1 MIFFEENIMFYK
13 KLQELAKKKGKSFAE
28 IEKDLGLSKNSMYN
42 YKTKKPTADRLN
54 DIAEYFDV
62 SVDYLLG
69 RQDEQKHKED
79 LSEEESELI
88 GAFRM
93 EREDMTPDEQ
103 VKFNEAI
110 KDLMKYAKERLNDDS
125 IWKK

>member
-1 MIFFEENIMFYK
+1 MLYEQLT
-13 KLQELAKKKGKSFAE
+13 KLIKESGKSINQ
-28 IEKDLGLSKNSMYN
+28 IERELGYPRNTLTT
-42 YKTKKPTADRLN
+42 YKRSNPSTKRLN
-54 DIAEYFDV
+54 ELAEYFNV
-62 SVDYLLG
+62 TVDFLLG
-69 RQDEQKHKED
+69 RDKEPKRKED
-79 LSEEESELI
+79 LTEEESELI

-103 VKFNEAI
+103 VKFNEAV

>member
-1 MIFFEENIMFYK
+1 MLYEQLTKLIK
-13 KLQELAKKKGKSFAE
+13 KSGKSINQ
-28 IEKDLGLSKNSMYN
+28 IERELGYPRNTLTT
-42 YKTKKPTADRLN
+42 YKRSNPSTKRL
-54 DIAEYFDV
+54 DELAEYFNV

-69 RQDEQKHKED
+69 RENVPNSDYSDEEN
-79 LSEEESELI
+79 ELI
-88 GAFRM
+88 AAFRM

-103 VKFNEAI
+103 IKFNEAV

>member
-1 MIFFEENIMFYK
+1 MFYE
-13 KLQELAKKKGKSFAE
+13 KLQELAKSTGKSFNQ
-28 IEKDLGLSKNSMYN
+28 IENDLNYSKNTLYH
-42 YKTKKPTADRLN
+42 YRKTNPTQDRLLELA
-54 DIAEYFDV
+54 DYFNV

-69 RQDEQKHKED
+69 RENVPNSDYSDEEN
-79 LSEEESELI
+79 ELI
-88 GAFRM
+88 AAFRM

>member
-1 MIFFEENIMFYK
+1 MLYER
-13 KLQELAKKKGKSFAE
+13 LQELIKKSNKSMNQ
-28 IEKDLGLSKNSMYN
+28 IERELGYPRNTISS
-42 YKTKKPTADRLN
+42 YKRQNPSTKRL
-54 DIAEYFDV
+54 DELAEYFNV

-69 RQDEQKHKED
+69 RENVPNSDYSDEEN
-79 LSEEESELI
+79 ELI
-88 GAFRM
+88 AAFRM

-103 VKFNEAI
+103 VKFNEAV

>member
-1 MIFFEENIMFYK
+1 MLYEQLT
-13 KLQELAKKKGKSFAE
+13 KLIKESGKSINQ
-28 IEKDLGLSKNSMYN
+28 IERELGYPRNTLTT
-42 YKTKKPTADRLN
+42 YKRSNPSTKRL
-54 DIAEYFDV
+54 DELAEYFNV

-69 RQDEQKHKED
+69 RENIPNSDYSDEEN
-79 LSEEESELI
+79 ELI
-88 GAFRM
+88 AAFRM

-103 VKFNEAI
+103 VKFNEAV

>member
-1 MIFFEENIMFYK
+1 MLYER
-13 KLQELAKKKGKSFAE
+13 LQELIKKSNKSMNQ
-28 IEKDLGLSKNSMYN
+28 IERELGYPRNTISS
-42 YKTKKPTADRLN
+42 YKRQNPSTKRLN
-54 DIAEYFDV
+54 ELAEYFDV

-69 RQDEQKHKED
+69 RQDEPKYKED

-103 VKFNEAI
+103 VKFNEAV

>member
-1 MIFFEENIMFYK
+1 MNQIERELGYPRNTISSYK
-13 KLQELAKKKGKSFAE
+13 RQNPSTKRLDEL
-28 IEKDLGLSKNSMYN
+28 
-42 YKTKKPTADRLN
+42 
-54 DIAEYFDV
+54 AEYFNV

-69 RQDEQKHKED
+69 RKNVPNSDYSDEEN
-79 LSEEESELI
+79 ELI
-88 GAFRM
+88 AAFRM

>member
-1 MIFFEENIMFYK
+1 MIDFERIKQLVEDSK
-13 KLQELAKKKGKSFAE
+13 KSMNEIDRELGYPRNTLSGLQ
-28 IEKDLGLSKNSMYN
+28 NR
-42 YKTKKPTADRLN
+42 KPSIGRLN
-54 DIAEYFDV
+54 EIAEYFDV
-62 SVDYLLG
+62 STDYLLG
-69 RQDEQKHKED
+69 RTDKPKDD
-79 LSEEESELI
+79 LTQEENELI

-103 VKFNEAI
+103 VKFNEAV

>member
-1 MIFFEENIMFYK
+1 MLYEQLT
-13 KLQELAKKKGKSFAE
+13 KLIKESGKSINQ
-28 IEKDLGLSKNSMYN
+28 IERELGYPRNTLTT
-42 YKTKKPTADRLN
+42 YKRSNPSTKRL
-54 DIAEYFDV
+54 DELAEYFNV

-69 RQDEQKHKED
+69 RENVPNSDYSDEEN
-79 LSEEESELI
+79 ELI
-88 GAFRM
+88 AAFRM

-103 VKFNEAI
+103 VKFNEAV

>member
-1 MIFFEENIMFYK
+1 
-13 KLQELAKKKGKSFAE
+13 
-28 IEKDLGLSKNSMYN
+28 MYN

-62 SVDYLLG
+62 SVDYLLV

>member
-1 MIFFEENIMFYK
+1 MLYER
-13 KLQELAKKKGKSFAE
+13 LQELIKKSNKSMNQ
-28 IEKDLGLSKNSMYN
+28 IERELGYPRNTISS
-42 YKTKKPTADRLN
+42 YKRQNPSTKRL
-54 DIAEYFDV
+54 DELAEYFNV

-69 RQDEQKHKED
+69 RENIQNSDYSDEEN
-79 LSEEESELI
+79 ELI
-88 GAFRM
+88 AAFRM

-103 VKFNEAI
+103 VKFNKAV

>member
-1 MIFFEENIMFYK
+1 MNQIERELGYPRNTISSYK
-13 KLQELAKKKGKSFAE
+13 RQNPSTKRLDEL
-28 IEKDLGLSKNSMYN
+28 
-42 YKTKKPTADRLN
+42 
-54 DIAEYFDV
+54 AEYFNV

-69 RQDEQKHKED
+69 RENIQNSDYSDEEN
-79 LSEEESELI
+79 ELI
-88 GAFRM
+88 AAFRM

-103 VKFNEAI
+103 VKFNKAV

>member
-1 MIFFEENIMFYK
+1 MLYEQLTKLIK
-13 KLQELAKKKGKSFAE
+13 KSGKSINQ
-28 IEKDLGLSKNSMYN
+28 IERELGYPRNTLTT
-42 YKTKKPTADRLN
+42 YKRSNPSTKRLN
-54 DIAEYFDV
+54 ELAEYFDV

-69 RQDEQKHKED
+69 RQDEPKYKDD
-79 LSEEESELI
+79 LSEEETELI

-103 VKFNEAI
+103 VKFNEAV

-125 IWKK
+125 IWNK

>member
-1 MIFFEENIMFYK
+1 MLYER
-13 KLQELAKKKGKSFAE
+13 LQELIKKSNKSMNQ
-28 IEKDLGLSKNSMYN
+28 IERELGYPRNTISS
-42 YKTKKPTADRLN
+42 YKRQNPSTKRL
-54 DIAEYFDV
+54 DELAEYFNV

-69 RQDEQKHKED
+69 RKNVPNSDYSDEEN
-79 LSEEESELI
+79 ELI
-88 GAFRM
+88 AAFRM